1 MLKVAVRIAFVV
13 CNLYKHAE
21 VSVSK
26 CSVCNQLLYPYLSG
40 EKPFICEI
48 CGKSFTSRP
57 NMKRHR
63 RTHTGEKPYPCDVC
77 GQRFRF
83 SNMLKAHKE
92 KCFRVTSPV
101 NVSSAVQIPLSTTSA
116 TTVPAVVNTPTAPTP
131 PINLNPVSSLPPRPI
146 PHPYSHLHLHPHPH
160 HPHHLPVPPVPHLPP
175 PPALFKSEPLNHRG
189 QSEDSFLRHLAEK
202 NSSAQHH

>member
-1 MLKVAVRIAFVV
+1 MRGSWSTYLPPSVNHVF
-13 CNLYKHAE
+13 
-21 VSVSK
+21 VSVFI
-26 CSVCNQLLYPYLSG
+26 SG

-101 NVSSAVQIPLSTTSA
+101 NVPPAVQIPLTTSPA
-116 TTVPAVVNTPTAPTP
+116 TPVPSAVNTPTTPAPP
-131 PINLNPVSSLPPRPI
+131 VSVNPVGTLPPRPI
-146 PHPYSHLHLHPHPH
+146 PHPFSHLHIHAHPH
-160 HPHHLPVPPVPHLPP
+160 HPHHLPIPPVPHLPP
-175 PPALFKSEPLNHRG
+175 PPALFKSEPLNNRG
-189 QSEDSFLRHLAEK
+189 QGEDTFLRHLAEK
-202 NSSAQHH
+202 SSAAQHH

>member
-1 MLKVAVRIAFVV
+1 MKQYFDEHM
-13 CNLYKHAE
+13 KTHT
-21 VSVSK
+21 
-26 CSVCNQLLYPYLSG
+26 G

-101 NVSSAVQIPLSTTSA
+101 NVPPAVQIPLASA
-116 TTVPAVVNTPTAPTP
+116 PAAPAPAVANTPTSPAPAVSM
-131 PINLNPVSSLPPRPI
+131 NPVGGALPSRPV
-146 PHPYSHLHLHPHPH
+146 PHPFSHLHIHTHPH
-160 HPHHLPVPPVPHLPP
+160 HAHHLPIPPVPHLPP
-175 PPALFKSEPLNHRG
+175 PPALFKSEPLNHRS
-189 QSEDSFLRHLAEK
+189 QSEDTFLRHLAEK
-202 NSSAQHH
+202 NSPAQAQHH

>member
-1 MLKVAVRIAFVV
+1 MPPA
-13 CNLYKHAE
+13 
-21 VSVSK
+21 
-26 CSVCNQLLYPYLSG
+26 G

-92 KCFRVTSPV
+92 KCFRV
-101 NVSSAVQIPLSTTSA
+101 
-116 TTVPAVVNTPTAPTP
+116 
-131 PINLNPVSSLPPRPI
+131 SLPAAA
-146 PHPYSHLHLHPHPH
+146 STQ
-160 HPHHLPVPPVPHLPP
+160 PPGLGPP
-175 PPALFKSEPLNHRG
+175 PFPAGPG
-189 QSEDSFLRHLAEK
+189 A
-202 NSSAQHH
+202 HH